1 MNAATSA
8 ATTTTPKTRTART
21 TADQYM
27 MYVEELENNFTF
39 RTGKSKSG
47 HGPQIIESTWT
58 KLTNTLNSS
67 GLGPIRG
74 KEGWKKVFLYEYLIT
89 LTNIGTF

>member
-1 MNAATSA
+1 MNAANIK
-8 ATTTTPKTRTART
+8 TPNSRSART

-27 MYVEELENNFTF
+27 MFVEELKNNHTF
-39 RTGKSKSG
+39 RTGKSKSAD
-47 HGPQIIESTWT
+47 GPQIIESTWT

-74 KEGWKKVFLYEYLIT
+74 KEGWKKVFLYEYVIT
-89 LTNIGTF
+89 FTNIATF